1 MSRQSF
7 IAADGPPSAILS
19 DGVVTIPLYAV
30 NQISLNETFHLPNI
44 GSSTAR
50 AAVGTHDDSVS
61 LSGVLAG
68 DERFAL
74 KFALET
80 MAESSR
86 RGSALEGLSGGR
98 ISGLV
103 LITGLTVRTD
113 MQVQSLS
120 FTASATRRD
129 VIDVSISLAYL
140 PRPGIAAKL
149 LEVANIGVQALRES
163 QGRG

>member
-1 MSRQSF
+1 MNRQSF
-7 IAADGPPSAILS
+7 LLTQGSPSAILS

-30 NQISLNETFHLPNI
+30 NQISLNETYHLPNI

-61 LSGVLAG
+61 LAGVLVG

-80 MAESSR
+80 MAESSK
-86 RGSALEGLSGGR
+86 RGSALEGLSGGN

-120 FTASATRRD
+120 FTTTAARRD
-129 VIDVSISLAYL
+129 VIDVSISLAYM
-140 PRPGIAAKL
+140 PRPGAAAKL
-149 LEVANIGVQALRES
+149 LEVANIGVQALRETR
-163 QGRG
+163 GRG

>member
-1 MSRQSF
+1 MTRQSF
-7 IAADGPPSAILS
+7 ISNDGPPSAILS
-19 DGVVTIPLYAV
+19 DGVTTIPLYAV
-30 NQISLNETFHLPNI
+30 NQITLAESYHLPTI

-61 LSGVLAG
+61 LSGVLIG

-80 MAESSR
+80 LAETSK
-86 RGSALEGLSGGR
+86 RGSALEAVSGGAV
-98 ISGLV
+98 SGLV

-120 FTASATRRD
+120 FTASAGRRD
-129 VIDVSISLAYL
+129 VIDVSMTLQYM
-140 PRPGIAAKL
+140 PRPGIVAKL
-149 LEVANIGVQALRES
+149 LDVANLGVQALRDLG
-163 QGRG
+163 GRT